1 MREYRNLSENI
12 YPQEFNDRADGI
24 VNWIQDNRETDPN
37 AFEMTNVFL
46 LGAKYAQQNVG
57 IKKTPLEQMWG
68 IRSQDFARCGVSENS
83 FVYKICEDAYHAA
96 MISRALVNDEASH
109 HALRRM
115 VGIGLFLTQQKSREG
130 KAEYNN
136 PSEFLELLEASRTLK
151 GVHPELFE
159 KYGFKEN
166 LQIIARLQLEKQSGL
181 ETRIQ
186 SAMESVFG
194 EPTTE
199 KNMVQDEQVKERE

>member
-1 MREYRNLSENI
+1 MEYRNLSPNI
-12 YPQEFNDRADGI
+12 YPEKFNSRSEGI
-24 VNWIQDNRETDPN
+24 VKWIKDNRETDPN

-46 LGAKYAQQNVG
+46 LGAKYAQEGHDVNQDTL
-57 IKKTPLEQMWG
+57 KEMWD

-96 MISRALVNDEASH
+96 MNDEASH

-115 VGIGLFLTQQKSREG
+115 AGIGLFLTQQKSREG

-136 PSEFLELLEASRTLK
+136 PSEFLELLECSRTLK
-151 GVHPELFE
+151 GVHPELFK
-159 KYGFKEN
+159 KYGFQEN
-166 LQIIARLQLEKQSGL
+166 LQTIARLQLEKQSGL